1 MNNKP
6 IFVSLV
12 SDTTFKYLWKN
23 EKTRKWFNEIIID
36 KIGIDLYNFEF
47 IDNESNT
54 GSKVK
59 DQRNDLV
66 LSDMNNEIVII
77 EMNSTY
83 SEGEERKY
91 RYYLYRRA
99 GNNYLKGK
107 EYTDRKHTIL
117 IAFNNYLRPN
127 MPDEEI
133 IYSWFGDHEHNINYK
148 DIEMYEIFLPKFYKM
163 CYHNSNKI
171 NKRLSMFGANSYE
184 EMRNSISNKDDLYI
198 IEELIRLGKMD
209 EFIDE
214 YDYEIVRQK
223 LINTYKIEG
232 HELGRAEGIIEGK
245 KSKQIEIAKKMLS
258 KDSDINFI
266 SECTGLSIDEI
277 DNLRV

>member
-1 MNNKP
+1 
-6 IFVSLV
+6 
-12 SDTTFKYLWKN
+12 
-23 EKTRKWFNEIIID
+23 
-36 KIGIDLYNFEF
+36 
-47 IDNESNT
+47 
-54 GSKVK
+54 
-59 DQRNDLV
+59 
-66 LSDMNNEIVII
+66 MNNEIVII

-107 EYTDRKHTIL
+107 KYTDRKHTIL

-127 MPDEEI
+127 MPDNDI

-148 DIEMYEIFLPKFYKM
+148 DIEMYEIFLPKFYNV

-184 EMRNSISNKDDLYI
+184 EMRNSTSNKDDLYI

-232 HELGRAEGIIEGK
+232 HELGRTEGRVEGRAEGE
-245 KSKQIEIAKKMLS
+245 KSKQLEIAKRMLE
-258 KDSDINFI
+258 KKSDIYFI

-277 DNLRV
+277 NNLN